1 MITDLQRTF
10 DGKKQM
16 TRILT
21 GLVLLLTATG
31 LLSAQDSTA
40 KSVLDRYADF
50 RPAAKELAMYQ
61 IDWAPS
67 LEEAQKRALREKRPV
82 FLVIIHA
89 QYGDLTSGHC

>member
-1 MITDLQRTF
+1 MKQFFSGLALILLAATF
-10 DGKKQM
+10 
-16 TRILT
+16 
-21 GLVLLLTATG
+21 AP
-31 LLSAQDSTA
+31 AQDSTV

-67 LEEAQKRALREKRPV
+67 LEEAQKRALQEKRPV

-89 QYGDLTSGHC
+89 QYGDLASGHR

>member
-1 MITDLQRTF
+1 MKTF
-10 DGKKQM
+10 FSS
-16 TRILT
+16 
-21 GLVLLLTATG
+21 LVLLLLTTTFAP
-31 LLSAQDSTA
+31 AQDSKV

-50 RPAAKELAMYQ
+50 RPAAKDLVMYQ